1 MNSETELQVVGSIDS
16 GVLAPATSFDLIR
29 APTPEEA
36 DNKVKAESE
45 VHVEPSGV
53 GMDDVEVYVSVKK
66 QEVDDDRQ
74 EGQAKYAWPYESQA
88 NHIFGRKCT

>member
-1 MNSETELQVVGSIDS
+1 MNSEVELQVVGSIDS
-16 GVLAPATSFDLIR
+16 GFDLIR

-36 DNKVKAESE
+36 DNKVKVESE

-53 GMDDVEVYVSVKK
+53 GMADVEVYVSVKK

-74 EGQAKYAWPYESQA
+74 
-88 NHIFGRKCT
+88 